1 MKTSDCLTISW
12 DSDKHHTVCSLLVIR
27 EKDGDTEVLKALV
40 GEEARLLY
48 AKLVMPFRPS
58 VTPKVVALVKKED

>member
-12 DSDKHHTVCSLLVIR
+12 DSDKNHTVCSLLVIR
-27 EKDGDTEVLKALV
+27 EKNGDTEVLKALV

-48 AKLVMPFRPS
+48 AKLVS
-58 VTPKVVALVKKED
+58 